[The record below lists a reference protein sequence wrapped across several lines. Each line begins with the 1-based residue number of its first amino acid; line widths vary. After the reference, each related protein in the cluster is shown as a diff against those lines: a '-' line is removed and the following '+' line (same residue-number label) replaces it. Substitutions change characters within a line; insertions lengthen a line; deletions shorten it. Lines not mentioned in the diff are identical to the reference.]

1 MEVRIFTVSELTD
14 LIKQTL
20 EDGFPGVWVTGEIS
34 NYIHHS
40 SGHRYFTVKDRNA
53 QIKAVIWKFTGQNL
67 PFEPQDGMKV
77 KLFGDLTVYPKN
89 GQYQLRVNRIAKLGV
104 GDLEA
109 QFQELKEKLLKEGL
123 FDDEA
128 KQPLPPFPKTIGLVT
143 SPTGAAIRDM
153 INILQRRA
161 PWVKIILAPV
171 HVQGDTAAPEI
182 AQAIE
187 KFNRYGRV
195 DLIICGRGG
204 GSLEDLWAFNEE
216 IVARAIYASEIPVVS
231 AVGHQVDFTISDFVA
246 DLRAPTPSA
255 AAELTVPERADL
267 IAGIDLLRKKLSRSA
282 LTYIELAQQ
291 KLTGLMRSPVFKRP
305 LEFVYQRYQ
314 ELDEIRIRLAREMQ
328 SYLKSRSQELQLLTD
343 KLYALSP
350 QAVLQRGFA
359 VVRKS
364 SDGSILRDSNDINE
378 GAGIEVK
385 LSRGELTATVADR
398 KQESD

>member
-1 MEVRIFTVSELTD
+1 MEARVFTVSELTD

-40 SGHRYFTVKDRNA
+40 SGHRYFTLKDRNA
-53 QIKAVIWKFTGQNL
+53 QVKAVIWKFTGQNL

-89 GQYQLRVNRIAKLGV
+89 GVYQLRVNRIAKLGV

-109 QFQELKEKLLKEGL
+109 QFQELKEKLLNEGL
-123 FDDEA
+123 FDEA
-128 KQPLPPFPKTIGLVT
+128 VKKPLPRFPRAIGIVT

-171 HVQGDTAAPEI
+171 HVQGDSAAPEI
-182 AQAIE
+182 AQAVAQ
-187 KFNRYGRV
+187 FNRYGAV

-216 IVARAIYASEIPVVS
+216 AVARAIYASEIPVVS
-231 AVGHQVDFTISDFVA
+231 AVGHQVDFTIADFTA

-255 AAELTVPERADL
+255 AAELTVPDRVDLLADL
-267 IAGIDLLRKKLSRSA
+267 AQLRKKLSRSA
-282 LTYIELAQQ
+282 LTYIELAQE
-291 KLTGLMRSPVFKRP
+291 KLTGLMRSPVFRRP

-314 ELDEIRIRLAREMQ
+314 EVDDIRTRLAREMQ
-328 SYLKSRSQELQLLTD
+328 SYVKNRRQELQLVTD

-350 QAVLQRGFA
+350 QAVLRRGFA
-359 VVRKS
+359 VVRGS
-364 SDGSILRDSNDINE
+364 SDGQILKDAKNIEE
-378 GAGIEVK
+378 GAGVDIK
-385 LSRGELTATVADR
+385 LYRGELTAAVTGR